1 MFWFAGFFG
10 GLVLVAWVDLCICG
24 LLSALLASVL
34 LFVWVWCF
42 DCVWLVDLVWLLRV
56 LCCFMLFILLGAGTC
71 AALRYLIAP
80 VCGVLVV
87 VCWCYCVTCCFV
99 CLCLVAVVGLRG

>member
-56 LCCFMLFILLGAGTC
+56 LCCFMLFILLGLVLALLCGT
-71 AALRYLIAP
+71 
-80 VCGVLVV
+80 
-87 VCWCYCVTCCFV
+87 
-99 CLCLVAVVGLRG
+99 